1 MVKIG
6 TTQAQK
12 KLFFKLN
19 QTRRKLQNLTGD
31 DDTSMIAGELEV
43 TDTEVEEMTAR
54 LSIRDSSIDVELFEG
69 EDYTLL
75 DRLADDRSN
84 QEDLLL
90 EKEEDSLRS
99 QLIQSAM
106 TTLNDREKK
115 IVRERI
121 LADDSR
127 TLQEIADELKISR
140 ERVRQIEQN
149 ALRKLKDQLA
159 A

>member
-1 MVKIG
+1 MEIETVSLPTPNREG
-6 TTQAQK
+6 V
-12 KLFFKLN
+12 
-19 QTRRKLQNLTGD
+19 R
-31 DDTSMIAGELEV
+31 
-43 TDTEVEEMTAR
+43 
-54 LSIRDSSIDVELFEG
+54 FECF
-69 EDYTLL
+69 L
-75 DRLADDRSN
+75 RDRSQN
-84 QEDLLL
+84 LLL